1 MKRYIQICMIVSLL
15 NTSSVMASLGSIGKM
30 ILKSMETQAFQVTT
44 NQKPALDVVKRISG
58 LQKAAR
64 DIGESLPSSK
74 REKVAIDLERI
85 VIRELNR
92 HGFNQATAL
101 ACPACLP
108 GTLADDIGGR
118 VIDILK
124 DYNELLAK
132 ALLEPNQVRLLDEN
146 GSVVNS
152 ISDREKAFDSVL
164 RRYYVVFKQTDTTS
178 WVKYLASVKSGISR
192 SGIEAVVDAQNKLL
206 SITVSSGSL
215 KGKLIN
221 IDLSTLYEKVKIY
234 ITGGGI
240 GALGYVVVADEQD
253 SGFSSS
259 SSLRMA
265 KRHEALRN
273 LNRYEKDK
281 LLRAADARYIE
292 LLYEDEKTNK

>member
-15 NTSSVMASLGSIGKM
+15 NTSSVMASLGPIGKM

-108 GTLADDIGGR
+108 GALADDIGGR

-164 RRYYVVFKQTDTTS
+164 RRYYVVFNQTDTTS
-178 WVKYLASVKSGISR
+178 WVKYLASVKSGISK

-221 IDLSTLYEKVKIY
+221 IDLSTLYEKVRIY

-259 SSLRMA
+259 SSLRKA
-265 KRHEALRN
+265 KRDEALRN

-292 LLYEDEKTNK
+292 LLYEDEKN